1 MQWDPETAN
10 YPESRVCSVYEMWTI
25 TVLPQKLKLSYSPRV
40 LWGASEHTLGI
51 VAPRALNFIHSQIPL
66 PINTLFKIQTGTSL
80 VVQWL
85 KNHLAMQGDK
95 GSLPDQGTKILYVA
109 EQLSTRAWQLRLC
122 ATTTAPVRHN
132 ERLCATTTAPV
143 RHNER
148 LCTTTVP
155 VRDNARLCATTTT
168 HVRHNE
174 RLCTMSTCVPRLP
187 RLCATMSA
195 CAPWLPRMCATM
207 SACAPQ
213 WAPVCHDYCACAPQW
228 APVRHNERL
237 CATTT
242 APVRHDYCA
251 CAPQWAPRYTAKT
264 QGSKSISIFKMKTNE
279 LQSNWL
285 SSTIKLSIKYKRSS
299 VQVVSN
305 FCIKAFKS
313 LRGVSKPFAYMKGQT
328 VNIFSFLGQT
338 VSVTNIQLC
347 LLRTEAAT
355 DNMWTNWIELGSN
368 KSVFIET
375 EISYTFHMP
384 WNSLEFFPT
393 TKKHKDLF

>member
-109 EQLSTRAWQLRLC
+109 EQLSPRAWQLRLC

-132 ERLCATTTAPV
+132 ERLCTTTA
-143 RHNER
+143 
-148 LCTTTVP
+148 P

-174 RLCTMSTCVPRLP
+174 RLCTMSTCVPRLL

-213 WAPVCHDYCACAPQW
+213 WAPVCHDYCTCAPQW
-228 APVRHNERL
+228 
-237 CATTT
+237 

-299 VQVVSN
+299 VQV
-305 FCIKAFKS
+305 K
-313 LRGVSKPFAYMKGQT
+313 
-328 VNIFSFLGQT
+328 
-338 VSVTNIQLC
+338 
-347 LLRTEAAT
+347 
-355 DNMWTNWIELGSN
+355 
-368 KSVFIET
+368 
-375 EISYTFHMP
+375 
-384 WNSLEFFPT
+384 FPT
-393 TKKHKDLF
+393 SA